1 MIRMDWKEI
10 AKASTKEVLGGFKEE
25 GLQIVKEQVIPGVK
39 SAKDEFIAD
48 LKNEAKNSNS
58 IWVKIRNNLI
68 SLAIDVVSKVLY
80 TAFCK
85 VVSNEV
91 KA

>member
-1 MIRMDWKEI
+1 MDWKEI

-39 SAKDEFIAD
+39 AAKDEFVTD
-48 LKNEAKNSNS
+48 LKTEAKDSNS
-58 IWVKIRNNLI
+58 IWVKIRNNVI
-68 SLAIDVVSKVLY
+68 SLVIDVVGKVLY

-85 VVSNEV
+85 VTSNEV

>member
-1 MIRMDWKEI
+1 MDWKEI
-10 AKASTKEVLGGFKEE
+10 AKTSTKEVLGGFKEE

-39 SAKDEFIAD
+39 AAKDEFVSE
-48 LKNEAKNSNS
+48 LKTEAKDSNS

-68 SLAIDVVSKVLY
+68 SLAIDVVGKVLY
-80 TAFCK
+80 TAFCQVTSDK
-85 VVSNEV
+85 V